1 MLEYRT
7 VQYSLSINSL
17 THFSGG
23 YERFKIKR
31 YSPGTVFGIRA
42 RGEERKVGKGGDKKG
57 PEIRPREI
65 SFESFSLTGFPFCK
79 TLFELEHEVGI
90 LGPVCIKIKK
100 SQMSR
105 IFLSMC
111 DVKIFLTFTS
121 PNMVLL

>member
-7 VQYSLSINSL
+7 VQYSLSIKIAYRFL
-17 THFSGG
+17 WG

-65 SFESFSLTGFPFCK
+65 SLKVFLLLLFRSAKHSL
-79 TLFELEHEVGI
+79 
-90 LGPVCIKIKK
+90 
-100 SQMSR
+100 
-105 IFLSMC
+105 
-111 DVKIFLTFTS
+111 
-121 PNMVLL
+121 N